1 MVNHL
6 YVSKEFVDHAGE
18 FSRNLGWH
26 TTLLLSLLPY
36 GAALN
41 VIAGCRTLPRWNPA
55 QICSASESCSSS
67 SLPLC
72 ATVAK
77 HPRQI
82 ESAVPSALIR
92 CMKLSVG
99 VRAKD
104 GPFSAPGGLAVSP
117 FYLPLASHNGQ
128 YCSLFAFN
136 IAHFWTG
143 RLCLS
148 ATNSTTLVSHL
159 AGSVHVCLAAVNPH
173 FHFII
178 LDRRSADMDLR

>member
-41 VIAGCRTLPRWNPA
+41 VIAGCRTLPRWNPG

-136 IAHFWTG
+136 IAHSGAGTLRQLAHSGASTLETAFPSPENRLPAIPLRATAPSSARTG
-143 RLCLS
+143 FLPS
-148 ATNSTTLVSHL
+148 
-159 AGSVHVCLAAVNPH
+159 
-173 FHFII
+173 
-178 LDRRSADMDLR
+178 